1 MPSPHR
7 DMRHVMDISL
17 AKVGVAA
24 YASAEW
30 FGKRSH
36 SGEVYAEEVKR
47 LVGKG
52 DKQIAACADN
62 TSSNTSMQKGL
73 FGKLAELFSWF
84 YIGCCVHA
92 IDLLS
97 EDITKIPEIASGI
110 SDCKFIVLFVIRYSM
125 LHETFV
131 DSQAARRKHD
141 PTASMLG
148 LKNFPDTRFAYAF
161 FMIFSVFVIGPF

>member
-1 MPSPHR
+1 MN
-7 DMRHVMDISL
+7 ISL

-24 YASAEW
+24 YASTAW

-84 YIGCCVHA
+84 FIGCCVHA
-92 IDLLS
+92 MDLLS
-97 EDITKIPEIASGI
+97 EDIAKIPEIASVI

-125 LHETFV
+125 LHETFM
-131 DSQAARRKHD
+131 DSQAARRKHLIRRL
-141 PTASMLG
+141 ACL
-148 LKNFPDTRFAYAF
+148 A
-161 FMIFSVFVIGPF
+161 